1 MLMIWSGETVVAMHV
16 RAGFRTG
23 RSATALLRS
32 GRTAVARACQT
43 ALFAVVLLATA
54 PVPTTDPVAT
64 RPVHTRRAI
73 VRGEHVAAARRVAW
87 HRVSAIALG
96 LNTAPWD
103 STYGSSGGVDVINP
117 LLRSA
122 GIGLLRYGGGS
133 YADYY
138 DWQTNSNIQNCLPYD
153 ATAPFTGGCA
163 ASSVLGFDQ
172 FSKQTKT
179 IGARSFVTVNYG
191 SGTPSEA
198 AAWVAHSLTKSG
210 DSVALWDVG
219 NETYGCWE
227 VNNWLAKPPASYRG
241 YTPGTYIISHGA
253 YVNPSCPQTRFGS
266 RAGTATLANSY
277 AAHARVFL
285 AAMRKAGP
293 RAELGVPWAFG
304 SNIRGAS
311 VPFHAEWDNTV
322 LREDGKYIGF
332 VDAHYYPFSFRGGTG
347 GANPTDQRVLRS
359 LMAVPSQYAQIRA
372 ELRRY
377 VPRAGVVI
385 GETGVSPSATTTVC
399 TPAGAVFAAG
409 DVLSWLAA
417 GAVSVDW
424 WDMNNGGNSG
434 ATCTNA
440 DFGMFTSGSPPVRET
455 PYYGYLLASILAR
468 PGALLSAMPTS
479 SPRVVLAYQ
488 SRLPGGG
495 EAVAFINTRTRWSQR
510 VRFSPQVRLR
520 GKLMKLSYAAGRQN
534 STDSRIITGTVSA
547 SSLSRGISLPPES
560 IVILKSRHES
570 R

>member
-1 MLMIWSGETVVAMHV
+1 MGTLHV
-16 RAGFRTG
+16 RPRFRTG
-23 RSATALLRS
+23 RPVTARS
-32 GRTAVARACQT
+32 RGSRRAARACQA
-43 ALFAVVLLATA
+43 ALFAVALLAIA
-54 PVPTTDPVAT
+54 PVPTADPAAT
-64 RPVHTRRAI
+64 RASHTQRA
-73 VRGEHVAAARRVAW
+73 VVPGQHVKAARRVAW

-96 LNTAPWD
+96 LNAAPWD
-103 STYGSSGGVDVINP
+103 STYAASGGVDVINP

-133 YADYY
+133 YADFY

-172 FSKQTKT
+172 FSKQAKT
-179 IGARSFVTVNYG
+179 IGADSFVTVNYG

-198 AAWVAHSLTKSG
+198 AAWVAHSLTTPR
-210 DSVALWDVG
+210 DSVALWEVG

-227 VNNWLAKPPASYRG
+227 VNNWLAKPPESFRG
-241 YTPGTYIISHGA
+241 YTPNTYRTSHG
-253 YVNPSCPQTRFGS
+253 VRENPTCPQTRLGS

-277 AAHARVFL
+277 AAHARAFL
-285 AAMRKAGP
+285 AAMRKAEP

-304 SNIRGAS
+304 SNMLGAS

-332 VDAHYYPFSFRGGTG
+332 VDAHYYPFAFQGSTG
-347 GANPTDQRVLRS
+347 GGNPTDQQVLLS
-359 LMAVPSQYAQIRA
+359 LKAVPSQYAQIRA

-377 VPRAGVVI
+377 VPRAQVVI
-385 GETGVSPSATTTVC
+385 GETGVSPSPTTTVC
-399 TPAGAVFAAG
+399 TPAGALYAAG

-417 GAVSVDW
+417 GAESVDW

-440 DFGMFTSGSPPVRET
+440 DFGMFTSGSPPVPET
-455 PYYGYLLASILAR
+455 PYYGYLLASVLAR
-468 PGALLSAMPTS
+468 PGALVSAMPTS
-479 SPRVVLAYQ
+479 NPRVVLAYQ

-495 EAVAFINTRTRWSQR
+495 EAVAFINTRIHWSQR

-520 GKLMKLSYAAGRQN
+520 GKLMTLSYTAALQN
-534 STDSRIITGTVSA
+534 STDSRIITGTASA
-547 SSLSRGISLPPES
+547 SSFSRGISLPPES
-560 IVILKSRHES
+560 IVILKSRALS
-570 R
+570 SNPTR